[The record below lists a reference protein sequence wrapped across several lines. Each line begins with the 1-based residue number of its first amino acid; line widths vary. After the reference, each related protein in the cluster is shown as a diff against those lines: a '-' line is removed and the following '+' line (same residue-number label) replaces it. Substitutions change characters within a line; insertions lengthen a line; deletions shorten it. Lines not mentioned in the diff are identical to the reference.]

1 MTNWISFTADQVPN
15 FLRSSASK
23 PAEVIEWCVVAC
35 SGDTSALESRLNALS
50 LRTGLCRRYCVKG
63 FVCMYTPVSAMI
75 YLEVESIVKTV
86 LFRCLVSELVIPEE
100 ILTFA
105 PDQQAL
111 ALSLVS
117 RLRGTLIEG
126 GNLSKVDPVCAR
138 SGEITKFTQRD
149 CAIWD
154 CVVIEPAPKYWAVQ
168 ERDNELARLKME
180 VSTLQI
186 EKCILEDE
194 SIYYSH
200 RCARLVSALEGVT
213 TERDSIRSQLET
225 GGDGLV
231 SWSEWETM
239 RRELGEKGQ
248 CISQLQAKLAK
259 YE

>member
-1 MTNWISFTADQVPN
+1 
-15 FLRSSASK
+15 
-23 PAEVIEWCVVAC
+23 
-35 SGDTSALESRLNALS
+35 
-50 LRTGLCRRYCVKG
+50 
-63 FVCMYTPVSAMI
+63 MI
-75 YLEVESIVKTV
+75 YLEVEPIVKTV

-117 RLRGTLIEG
+117 RLGGTLVEG
-126 GNLSKVDPVCAR
+126 GNLSKVDPVCVR
-138 SGEITKFTQRD
+138 SSEITKFTQRD
-149 CAIWD
+149 YAIWD
-154 CVVIEPAPKYWAVQ
+154 CIVIEPAPKYWAVQ

-194 SIYYSH
+194 SIYYSR
-200 RCARLVSALEGVT
+200 RCARLVGALEGVT
-213 TERDSIRSQLET
+213 MERDSIRNQLET